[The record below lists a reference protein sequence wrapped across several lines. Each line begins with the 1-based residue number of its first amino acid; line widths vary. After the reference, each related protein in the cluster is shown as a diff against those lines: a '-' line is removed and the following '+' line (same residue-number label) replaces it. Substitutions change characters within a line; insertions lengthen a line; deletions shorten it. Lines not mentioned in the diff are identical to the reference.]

1 VIARKKTE
9 FLSLELGGSLTLK
22 TGSEVV
28 ARNELRISSG
38 GQLKIEGASVES
50 ARWVDNEAGGTLKGY
65 GTIHSSLY
73 NEGTMILTTD
83 TPLVVHGPVHLSG
96 KLEIMQ
102 TQKTKGESRF
112 SVLKGK
118 AITGGFD
125 NRELLIGGR
134 PYGIKYSESEVYL
147 VAK

>member
-1 VIARKKTE
+1 
-9 FLSLELGGSLTLK
+9 
-22 TGSEVV
+22 
-28 ARNELRISSG
+28 
-38 GQLKIEGASVES
+38 
-50 ARWVDNEAGGTLKGY
+50 
-65 GTIHSSLY
+65 
-73 NEGTMILTTD
+73 MD

-102 TQKTKGESRF
+102 TQETKGKLRF

-118 AITGGFD
+118 AIAGGFD
-125 NRELLIGGR
+125 NSELLIGGT

>member
-1 VIARKKTE
+1 
-9 FLSLELGGSLTLK
+9 
-22 TGSEVV
+22 
-28 ARNELRISSG
+28 
-38 GQLKIEGASVES
+38 
-50 ARWVDNEAGGTLKGY
+50 
-65 GTIHSSLY
+65 
-73 NEGTMILTTD
+73 MILTTD

-102 TQKTKGESRF
+102 TQKTKGKSRF